1 MTTGAE
7 SGALGFA
14 VHRLGEVAST
24 QIEAAR
30 LAADGAPEGTV
41 VTATHQSAGRGRRG
55 RQWLDAPGQSL
66 LMSVVLRPPISP
78 GLSPQLS
85 LVAAVAVADALT
97 SALADTLADTLANT
111 LRGPGVTAAIRWPND
126 VMVGARKICGLLP
139 EAVTTREGAL
149 DHVILGIGLNVN
161 QRDFPGPIQAVAT
174 SMRIETGRERSIEE
188 MQLGVLAALED
199 RYRRYVQGGLA
210 TLLPAWLERAQ
221 GLGGRATAADGR
233 AGIAVGLD
241 ADGALLLR
249 GHGGETMRV
258 VAGEVMMEAVH
269 AAGH

>member
-1 MTTGAE
+1 VTTGAE
-7 SGALGFA
+7 PRVLGFA
-14 VHRLGEVAST
+14 VHRLGEVVST

-85 LVAAVAVADALT
+85 LVAAVAVSDALGR
-97 SALADTLADTLANT
+97 A
-111 LRGPGVTAAIRWPND
+111 GVTAAIRWPND

-139 EAVTTREGAL
+139 EAVTTREDAL
-149 DHVILGIGLNVN
+149 EHVIFGIGLNVN
-161 QRDFPGPIQAVAT
+161 QRDFPGPIQALAT
-174 SMRIETGRERSIEE
+174 SMRIETGRERSVEE
-188 MQLGVLAALED
+188 MQAGVLAALED

-221 GLGGRATAADGR
+221 GIGGRATAADGR
-233 AGIAVGLD
+233 EGIAVGLD

-249 GHGGETMRV
+249 GDSGETMRV
-258 VAGEVMMEAVH
+258 VAGEVMMEAAH
-269 AAGH
+269 ATGH